1 MDGISWN
8 DQKNRK
14 LIQERNICFEDVV
27 RAIIEKRV
35 IITPHPNPK
44 FEHQNI
50 FYFEHN
56 QYFYACPFVISDQGI
71 FLKTIYP
78 SRKAKKIIKEAV

>member
-1 MDGISWN
+1 MTGISWSN
-8 DQKNRK
+8 QKNRK
-14 LIQERNICFEDVV
+14 LIHDRNISFEDVV
-27 RAIIEKRV
+27 LAIVENRV
-35 IITPHPNPK
+35 TITPHPNPK
-44 FEHQNI
+44 FAHQNI

-56 QYFYACPFVISDQGI
+56 HYYYACPFVISGQGI